1 MAKGDFR
8 LRKSLWDR
16 FHDKFVPDPNSGC
29 WLWTG
34 AAKELGYGVIGL
46 GHRGDGTAKAH
57 RVAYQLYKGDIPQG
71 MNVLH
76 SCDLPCCVNPAH
88 LRLGTLSDNSQD
100 CVARGRHKIPDN
112 RGERATWAKL
122 NVEKVEQIKKREMA
136 GTAYARLYGVSKSTI
151 YQIWSGRNWSTV

>member
-8 LRKSLWDR
+8 LHKSLWDR

-46 GHRGDGTAKAH
+46 GHREDGTAKAH

-88 LRLGTLSDNSQD
+88 LRLGTLSDNSRD
-100 CVARGRHKIPDN
+100 CVSRGRHKTPNN

-122 NVEKVEQIKKREMA
+122 NAEKVAQIKKRELA

>member
-16 FHDKFVPDPNSGC
+16 FHEKFVPDPNSGC

-34 AAKELGYGVIGL
+34 ATKEFGYGVIGL
-46 GHRGDGTAKAH
+46 GHREDGTAKAH
-57 RVAYQLYKGDIPQG
+57 RVAYQLYKGDIPSG

-76 SCDLPCCVNPAH
+76 SCDLPCCVNPTH

-100 CVARGRHKIPDN
+100 CVARGRHKSPNN

-122 NVEKVEQIKKREMA
+122 NFENVEQIKKREMA

>member
-8 LRKSLWDR
+8 LHKSLWDR

-34 AAKELGYGVIGL
+34 ASKELGYGVIGL
-46 GHRGDGTAKAH
+46 GHREDGTAKAH

-88 LRLGTLSDNSQD
+88 LRLGTLSDNSRD
-100 CVARGRHKIPDN
+100 CVSRGRHKTPDN

-122 NVEKVEQIKKREMA
+122 NAEKVAQIKKRELA

>member
-8 LRKSLWDR
+8 LHKSLWDR

-34 AAKELGYGVIGL
+34 ASKELGYGVIGL
-46 GHRGDGTAKAH
+46 GHREDGIAKAH

-88 LRLGTLSDNSQD
+88 LRLGTLSDNARD
-100 CVARGRHKIPDN
+100 CVSRGRHKTPDN

-122 NVEKVEQIKKREMA
+122 NAEKVAQIKNREMTGA
-136 GTAYARLYGVSKSTI
+136 AYAKLYGVSKSTI

>member
-8 LRKSLWDR
+8 LHKSLWDR

-34 AAKELGYGVIGL
+34 AVKELGYGVIGL
-46 GHRGDGTAKAH
+46 GHREDGTAKAH

-88 LRLGTLSDNSQD
+88 LRLGTLSDNSRD
-100 CVARGRHKIPDN
+100 CVSRGRHKIPNN

-122 NVEKVEQIKKREMA
+122 NAEKVAQIKKRELA
-136 GTAYARLYGVSKSTI
+136 GTAYAKLYGVSKSTI

>member
-57 RVAYQLYKGDIPQG
+57 RVAYQLYKGDIPQN

-100 CVARGRHKIPDN
+100 CVSRGRHRRPDN
-112 RGERATWAKL
+112 RGERAAWAKL
-122 NVEKVEQIKKREMA
+122 NAEKVATIKKREMT
-136 GTAYARLYGVSKSTI
+136 GTAYAKLYGVSKSAI
-151 YQIWSGRNWSTV
+151 YEIWSGKNWATV

>member
-8 LRKSLWDR
+8 LHKSLWDR

-34 AAKELGYGVIGL
+34 ASKELGYGVIGL
-46 GHRGDGTAKAH
+46 GHREDGTAKAH

-88 LRLGTLSDNSQD
+88 LRLGTLSDNSRD
-100 CVARGRHKIPDN
+100 CVSRGRHKTPDN

-122 NVEKVEQIKKREMA
+122 NAEKVAQIKNREMTGA
-136 GTAYARLYGVSKSTI
+136 AYAKLYGVSKSTI